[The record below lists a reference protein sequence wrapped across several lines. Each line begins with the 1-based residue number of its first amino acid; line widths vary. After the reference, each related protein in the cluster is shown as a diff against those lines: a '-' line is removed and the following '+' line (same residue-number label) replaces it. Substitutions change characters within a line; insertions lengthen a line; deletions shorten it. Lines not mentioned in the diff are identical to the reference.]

1 VTVELHEELLS
12 DAEAAE
18 AADRGSTLRLIAAS
32 GARIRRA
39 AALREFDEPAAQALD
54 LMAQDG
60 RPRAAVVIGYGTG
73 ATIAG
78 LIGAAAGA
86 GATVPIVP
94 VPGPALP
101 GWVGPL
107 DLVVVASTAGR
118 APEICQA
125 LGEAARRGSRV
136 VCIAPGSSPVGE
148 LCQRVRGTLIA
159 MGDEQA
165 PVWARFW
172 SVAVPVFIALETA
185 GVLPRP
191 DYEAAA
197 AAADETAVRCRPSQ
211 EPFVNPAKEIA
222 LRIAESSAAVWAGGR
237 IAAIA
242 AERFADQVALRAGLL
257 VSHAALADLG
267 RGQLGLLDG
276 PLAAGSAD
284 PFYDPFEDGGAAA
297 SGRAAVVLISEEGVD
312 PRTAVAEALV
322 REKGMPLTT
331 FSTQYPDPLAR
342 AAQLVALADFS
353 AAYVALLTGADAD
366 QGRTIEEYRLRTAQ

>member
-1 VTVELHEELLS
+1 MELHEELLS

-18 AADRGSTLRLIAAS
+18 AADRGSTLRLIAAG

-39 AALREFDEPAAQALD
+39 AALREFDEPAGAALD
-54 LMAQDG
+54 RMAQDG

-73 ATIAG
+73 AAIAG

-136 VCIAPGSSPVGE
+136 VCIAPESSPVGE
-148 LCQRVRGTLIA
+148 LCQGVRGTLIA

-172 SVAVPVFIALETA
+172 SVAIPAFMALEAA
-185 GVLPRP
+185 GAVPRP

-222 LRIAESSAAVWAGGR
+222 LRIAENAAAVWAGGR

-242 AERFADQVALRAGLL
+242 AERLADQVALRAGL
-257 VSHAALADLG
+257 VVAHAALADLG

-284 PFYDPFEDGGAAA
+284 PFYDPFEDGGSGPA
-297 SGRAAVVLISEEGVD
+297 GRAAVVLVAEEGAD

-322 REKGMPLTT
+322 REKGLPLST
-331 FSTQYPDPLAR
+331 FTTQYADPLAR
-342 AAQLVALADFS
+342 AAQLIALADFS
-353 AAYVALLTGADAD
+353 AAYVALLTGAGAD
-366 QGRTIEEYRLRTAQ
+366 QGRSVEEFRLRTAQ